1 MIEPMRGVRVSVTL
15 YALSTCP
22 YCRMT
27 RKYLEDNAVH
37 FDLHEIDLLD
47 EDARTAAVAKVR
59 ELSGGASF
67 PVIVVDDEVIVGF
80 NKKRIKELL
89 GL

>member
-1 MIEPMRGVRVSVTL
+1 MHVKL

-27 RKYLEDNAVH
+27 KRFLDDGSIEYELTEV
-37 FDLHEIDLLD
+37 DLLEGQEK
-47 EDARTAAVAKVR
+47 EDAIAEVR
-59 ELSGGASF
+59 RISGGASF
-67 PVIVVDDEVIVGF
+67 PVVVVGDEVIVGF

-89 GL
+89 NL

>member
-1 MIEPMRGVRVSVTL
+1 MQVRL
-15 YALSTCP
+15 FALSTCP

-27 RKYLEDNAVH
+27 KRFLDDSSVEYEMTEVDKLEGQAKD
-37 FDLHEIDLLD
+37 D
-47 EDARTAAVAKVR
+47 AVAEVR

-67 PVIVVDDEVIVGF
+67 PVLVVGDEVIVGF

-89 GL
+89 RL

>member
-1 MIEPMRGVRVSVTL
+1 MNVKL

-27 RKYLEDNAVH
+27 RKYLDSSDVPYELTEV
-37 FDLHEIDLLD
+37 DLLEGKERD
-47 EDARTAAVAKVR
+47 DAISEVR
-59 ELSGGASF
+59 RLSGGASF
-67 PVIVVDDEVIVGF
+67 PVVVIDDEVIVGF

>member
-1 MIEPMRGVRVSVTL
+1 MQVKL

-22 YCRMT
+22 YCRMAKRFLDDGAVEYELT
-27 RKYLEDNAVH
+27 EVDMLEGQEKD
-37 FDLHEIDLLD
+37 D
-47 EDARTAAVAKVR
+47 AVAEVR
-59 ELSGGASF
+59 RISGGASF
-67 PVIVVDDEVIVGF
+67 PVIVVGDEVIVGF

>member
-1 MIEPMRGVRVSVTL
+1 MNVHL

-27 RKYLEDNAVH
+27 KKYLDENNVSY
-37 FDLHEIDLLD
+37 DLTEVDLLEGAEKD
-47 EDARTAAVAKVR
+47 AAVAEVKR
-59 ELSGGASF
+59 LSGGTSF
-67 PVIVVDDEVIVGF
+67 PVLVAGDQVVVGF
-80 NKKRIKELL
+80 NKGRITQVL